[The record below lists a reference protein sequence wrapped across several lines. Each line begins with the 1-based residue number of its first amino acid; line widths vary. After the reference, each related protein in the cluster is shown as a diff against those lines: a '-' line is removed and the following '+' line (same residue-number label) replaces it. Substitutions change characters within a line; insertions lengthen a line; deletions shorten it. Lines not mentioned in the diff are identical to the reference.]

1 MIKKIILVF
10 KTHFDIGFTDLA
22 SNVIRQYSTTMLSQ
36 VLDTCRATEDMGKLK
51 YVWTMPA
58 WPLKVVT
65 EQCSGE
71 LKGEL
76 EHYIRNGQIAW
87 HALPFTSHTDFC
99 GEEEYLESLRYGK
112 WLSEKYE
119 KPYPIA
125 AKMTDVPGHGMMLPE
140 ILCASGIRFLHLG
153 CNAFATPPEVPD
165 LFFWQAKSG
174 RRLLTMY
181 CRGGYGSGLEPPAG
195 WEFPVWM
202 ALIHTHDNCGPQ
214 SAEFIRELVEE
225 AKELYPEAE
234 IVCGTMD
241 DFVRE
246 LEKCGLSRVPV
257 VDADLADTWIHGV
270 GAYPGAC
277 QSIRSVRHES
287 TRMQKYYAQLGK
299 KLLPAQE
306 EALNKYYENMHLF
319 GEHTWGADVK
329 TWLGPERVY
338 RKKDFLK
345 AKKQDNYQ
353 FMEKSWEEQRERA
366 VLCGEQLSK
375 YCFWTEK
382 GQEKSYLYNPSV
394 QPYTGWVPMKFS
406 DKVPLIQGKPIKTAT
421 FFEKTWGYVQGL
433 LPLSTEPLEK
443 GESIPKEPE
452 LSIKQAGENACVEN
466 HRYCLIFEEKTG
478 VIVSLTDKKYDRVL
492 LKAHHG
498 IGVFSYQYTR
508 HGIQKMTEFL
518 RNYGYRFSDWGVKDY
533 GRENYPECEDETYV
547 PEFLG
552 LEIKGST
559 ICFSYQNEKSA
570 ELYGDAKQVMV
581 EVTLPPEGE
590 ELFVR
595 LLLKDKQETPFIES
609 GSFCIP
615 FPEENPQ
622 YRINKNGVLLDP
634 AKDII
639 DKANHVFYAL
649 ENFAAA
655 RKESVGTVVMAMD
668 TPLLSIGDD
677 GCYQYRKKYEENLPV
692 FFFNTFNNMWGTN
705 FPQWQGGDASYR
717 FVIRGYEE
725 REEESLMEQCALHAE
740 GVETVPLPVSSSG
753 LKLPKGMELM
763 NLKQDE
769 KGLILVARDLS
780 GMEGREVL
788 EVPGYRIYETDYYG
802 RAVGDPCED
811 RVGFQRKKYGLHLFR
826 AEKNKE

>member
-65 EQCSGE
+65 EQCSEE
-71 LKGEL
+71 LKPEL

-125 AKMTDVPGHGMMLPE
+125 AKMTDVPGHGLMLPE
-140 ILCASGIRFLHLG
+140 LLSASGIRFLHLG

-174 RRLLTMY
+174 RKLLTMY
-181 CRGGYGSGLEPPAG
+181 CRGGYGSSLEPPAG
-195 WEFPVWM
+195 WEFPIWM

-214 SAEFIRELVEE
+214 SAAFIRELVEE
-225 AKELYPEAE
+225 AKELYPDAE

-241 DFVRE
+241 DFARE
-246 LEKCGLSRVPV
+246 LEKCDLGNVPV
-257 VDADLADTWIHGV
+257 VDTDLADTWIHGV
-270 GAYPGAC
+270 GAYPGEC

-287 TRMQKYYAQLGK
+287 TRLQKYHAQLGQK
-299 KLLPAQE
+299 PAKSQE
-306 EALNKYYENMHLF
+306 QALDNYYENMHLF

-345 AKKQDNYQ
+345 AKKQENYQ

-366 VLCGEQLSK
+366 DKCQELLSK
-375 YCFWTEK
+375 YDLQTEDE
-382 GQEKSYLYNPSV
+382 QEKNYLYNPSV
-394 QPYTGWVPMKFS
+394 QSYTGWVPMPFS
-406 DKVPLIQGKPIKTAT
+406 GKVPVIDGKPVRTAS
-421 FFEKTWGYVQGL
+421 FFGKDWGYVKGL
-433 LPLSTEPLEK
+433 LPLSTTLLEK
-443 GESIPKEPE
+443 VERIWKEPE
-452 LSIKQAGENACVEN
+452 LIIKQAGEKPYVEN
-466 HRYCLIFEEKTG
+466 HRYCLTFDEKTG
-478 VIVSLTDKKYDRVL
+478 VIVSLTDKKYDKVL

-518 RNYGYRFSDWGVKDY
+518 RSYGYRFWDWGVKDY
-533 GRENYPECEDETYV
+533 GRENYPECEDETYM

-559 ICFSYQNEKSA
+559 ICFFYRNEKSA
-570 ELYGDAKQVMV
+570 GLYGDARQVVV
-581 EVTLPPEGE
+581 EITLPPDGD

-615 FPEENPQ
+615 FPEGNTE
-622 YRINKNGVLLDP
+622 YRINKNGVLLNP
-634 AKDII
+634 AKDIA
-639 DKANHVFYAL
+639 DKANHVYYAL

-655 RKESVGTVVMAMD
+655 RKESAGIVVMPLD
-668 TPLLSIGDD
+668 TPLLSIGED
-677 GCYQYRKKYEENLPV
+677 GCYQYRKEYEEKLPV

-705 FPQWQGGDASYR
+705 FPQWQEGDFSYR

-725 REEESLMEQCALHAE
+725 KEEETLMEQCALLAE
-740 GVETVPLPVSSSG
+740 GVEAVSKPVVSFN

-763 NLKQDE
+763 NLKQTED
-769 KGLILVARDLS
+769 GLVLVTRDLS
-780 GMEGREVL
+780 GREEMEVL
-788 EVPGYRIYETDYYG
+788 EFSGYRICETDYYG
-802 RAVGDPCED
+802 RIFGNSSED
-811 RVGFQRKKYGLHLFR
+811 RYEFQRKKYGLHLFR